1 MHVEVPRR
9 PFEPGEGI
17 DASGETADAAA
28 RVHSA
33 RSVQR
38 RRSGRLNARLERRD
52 LLRVAFLAPRG
63 RAILERAAEQW
74 KLSTR
79 SCDRILKLARTIA
92 DLDGQG
98 DVATLHVAEAVQLR
112 CLDRPL

>member
-1 MHVEVPRR
+1 
-9 PFEPGEGI
+9 
-17 DASGETADAAA
+17 
-28 RVHSA
+28 
-33 RSVQR
+33 
-38 RRSGRLNARLERRD
+38 LNARLERRD